1 MLRYIKENK
10 EKIIATTAKVV
21 AAIVIPGG
29 LIVLGAYELGKLQQ
43 RRIDGET
50 NIQQDTQSSTEGNS
64 EQ

>member
-21 AAIVIPGG
+21 AAIIIPGG
-29 LIVLGAYELGKLQQ
+29 LFVLGAYELGKLQQ

-50 NIQQDTQSSTEGNS
+50 NIQQDTQSSTEGDS